1 MKNIIEM
8 REKRMNLVNQARE
21 ILDRAENEKRNPNA
35 EEETQYNKIMAD
47 VENLRKEIERE
58 EKLQDVE
65 REMSQSLG
73 TVAGGKGQPAAGQPQ
88 STNPRASEEYR
99 AVFNRYLVGGIS
111 ALNPTEIKNLQATN
125 DPEGGFTIAPEQFIN
140 ELLKAVD
147 NMVFIRQWARKFT
160 LTTSTSLGVPTL
172 ETNPNDFDWTSEI
185 AAVNEDTA
193 MTFGKRA
200 LTPHPLSKLIKVSNK
215 LLRVSSQNPEQI
227 VRDRM
232 AYIYG
237 LTHEKAF
244 LTGNGVNQP
253 LGVFTASTDGIST
266 SRDVSDGNT
275 TTSIGFDG
283 LKSAKYA
290 LKQQYL
296 RNAKWLFHRDGV
308 AQIDKLKDAN
318 GQYLWQPSVQIGEPD
333 RLLNIP
339 VYMSEYVPNT
349 FTTGQYVGMLADFS
363 FYWIVDS
370 LEFAIQ
376 RLVELYAG
384 NNQVGFIGRG
394 ETDGMPTLE
403 EAFVRVKLA

>member
-8 REKRMNLVNQARE
+8 RGKRMNLVNQARE
-21 ILDRAENEKRNPNA
+21 LLDRAENEKRSPNA

-58 EKLQDVE
+58 EKLQDAE
-65 REMSQSLG
+65 RELDQSLG
-73 TVAGGKGQPAAGQPQ
+73 KIAGGKGQPAAGQPQ
-88 STNPRASEEYR
+88 GTNLRASEEYR
-99 AVFNRYLVGGIS
+99 ASFNRYLVGGIS
-111 ALNPTEIKNLQATN
+111 ALNPAEIKNLQAT
-125 DPEGGFTIAPEQFIN
+125 DDSLGGYTIAPEQFIN

-147 NMVFIRQWARKFT
+147 NMVFIRQWARKFS

-185 AAVNEDTA
+185 AAVNEDTS
-193 MTFGKRA
+193 MTFGKRV

-266 SRDVSDGNT
+266 GRDVSDGNT
-275 TTSIGFDG
+275 TTAIGFDG

-296 RNAKWLFHRDGV
+296 RNAKWLFHRDAV

-318 GQYLWQPSVQIGEPD
+318 GQYLWQPSVQVGEPD

-349 FTTGQYVGMLADFS
+349 FATGNYVGMLADFS
-363 FYWIVDS
+363 FYWIADS

-376 RLVELYAG
+376 RLMELYAG